1 MARKPAVTKEQALDF
16 LEQRGLLTKARSEY
30 KDAAY
35 VKRLASDYR
44 RAEEAG
50 KKTSRAAARGHRS
63 TEHVIPN
70 YQAGPLPEG
79 VARDRFSEQYRVSF
93 PETVSDLKTLKTSVD
108 RRRRAKGLPKANP
121 YVLTI
126 YGSSRYKHPKNPTG
140 IYTLQTLSLHVDEP
154 KLQDYLKN
162 HPTMPILEFVNRL
175 WQPVKQEDDWEE
187 IISIAM
193 KVGNQ

>member
-1 MARKPAVTKEQALDF
+1 VARKPAVTKEQALDF

-35 VKRLASDYR
+35 VKRIASDYR

-50 KKTSRAAARGHRS
+50 KKTSRAAARGHRT
-63 TEHVIPN
+63 TEHIVPN

-79 VARDRFSEQYRVSF
+79 VARDRFSEQYRVGL
-93 PETVSDLKTLKTSVD
+93 PETVSDLKTLKLSVD
-108 RRRRAKGLPKANP
+108 RRRRAKGLPKADF
-121 YVLTI
+121 YTLTVH
-126 YGSSRYKHPKNPTG
+126 GLSKYKHPKNMSG
-140 IYTLQTLSLHVDEP
+140 VYTEQTLSLHITTKD
-154 KLQDYLKN
+154 LTDALKN
-162 HPTMPILEFVNRL
+162 HGDMPILDFVNQK
-175 WQPVKQEDDWEE
+175 WSPVKHEDEWEE